1 MLRLLYIY
9 ILIIQFWHYTSVNVS
24 LSYRFSA
31 SLLWPD
37 VVILVILKI
46 LLGLVELPPPYWRL
60 ICVQY
65 YFVVLNF
72 IRQAVVKCTQ
82 IWQHICVCVCVC
94 VCTHNSNML
103 LRSVSYNACSVISYQ
118 PQRNIYNKTK
128 LLILFWLW
136 FLQPGGFYGTLL
148 YISQKYDVFCVI
160 QSRFFPFRNFCLFS
174 AFT

>member
-1 MLRLLYIY
+1 MFLLIFSK
-9 ILIIQFWHYTSVNVS
+9 LVQSWHKLNIQEWLPNFWVQCCST
-24 LSYRFSA
+24 R
-31 SLLWPD
+31 W
-37 VVILVILKI
+37 ILVMLVLHILRILVQLMRKFLFILKI
-46 LLGLVELPPPYWRL
+46 LLGLVELTPPYWRL

-82 IWQHICVCVCVC
+82 IWQHIYVCVC

-128 LLILFWLW
+128 LLILF
-136 FLQPGGFYGTLL
+136 GCDFY
-148 YISQKYDVFCVI
+148 SRMVFMERYCV
-160 QSRFFPFRNFCLFS
+160 
-174 AFT
+174 

>member
-1 MLRLLYIY
+1 MFLLIFSK
-9 ILIIQFWHYTSVNVS
+9 LVQSCHKLNIQEWLPNFWVQCCST
-24 LSYRFSA
+24 R
-31 SLLWPD
+31 W
-37 VVILVILKI
+37 ILVLLVLHILRILVQLMRKFLLILKI

-94 VCTHNSNML
+94 THNSNML
-103 LRSVSYNACSVISYQ
+103 LRSVSYNACSASYQ

-136 FLQPGGFYGTLL
+136 FFTAGWFLWNV
-148 YISQKYDVFCVI
+148 IVFKPKNV
-160 QSRFFPFRNFCLFS
+160 CL
-174 AFT
+174 